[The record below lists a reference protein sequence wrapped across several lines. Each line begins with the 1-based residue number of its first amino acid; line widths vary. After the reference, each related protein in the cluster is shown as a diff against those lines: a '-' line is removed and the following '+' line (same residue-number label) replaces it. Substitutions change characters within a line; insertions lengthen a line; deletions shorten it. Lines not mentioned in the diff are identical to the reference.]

1 MSTEPKKFGFQKK
14 VVDVVAETP
23 KSENIEVK
31 ESENVT
37 EEIQKNETPEKEQ
50 PQMVT
55 LSVDDLNALM
65 DKKIQEAKESFVSEQ
80 PKVEEK
86 KKEEFIT
93 LTNTDDIPELDGFEY
108 KNRRY
113 EVLLNTKSVSQG
125 IRNRSKKG
133 SPLQYIH
140 PVTKQPYSLR
150 LSSNQASFFE
160 EKQSKEPGSVKLRYI
175 NIIDQVLFV
184 PASDIMLQKF
194 LHIHPDKGVVFRE
207 LDEVA
212 NAIEKTEKLD
222 LSFKAENLVRALEFS
237 AQDALARII
246 CPSYKDGADSAIIK
260 NDLFVTVRNHANPAL
275 VIKYA
280 EDENLLVKG
289 LAKTAVSRGYL
300 RYADYRFIDDN
311 NVVVLEVGRNQDEWN
326 AIAEYLQTNAG
337 NKLREELN
345 SKLY

>member
-1 MSTEPKKFGFQKK
+1 MEKVEPKKFGFQKK
-14 VVDVVAETP
+14 VVDAVTETP
-23 KSENIEVK
+23 KAENIEVK
-31 ESENVT
+31 ESEIVT
-37 EEIQKNETPEKEQ
+37 EEVQKNEAPQTPT
-50 PQMVT
+50 VT
-55 LSVDDLNALM
+55 LTIDELNALM
-65 DKKIQEAKESFVSEQ
+65 DKKIQEAKESFVAEQ

-86 KKEEFIT
+86 KKEEFVT

-194 LHIHPDKGVVFRE
+194 LHIHPDKGIVFRE

-222 LSFKAENLVRALEFS
+222 LSFKAENLVRALDFS

>member
-1 MSTEPKKFGFQKK
+1 
-14 VVDVVAETP
+14 
-23 KSENIEVK
+23 
-31 ESENVT
+31 
-37 EEIQKNETPEKEQ
+37 
-50 PQMVT
+50 
-55 LSVDDLNALM
+55 
-65 DKKIQEAKESFVSEQ
+65 
-80 PKVEEK
+80 
-86 KKEEFIT
+86 
-93 LTNTDDIPELDGFEY
+93 
-108 KNRRY
+108 
-113 EVLLNTKSVSQG
+113 
-125 IRNRSKKG
+125 
-133 SPLQYIH
+133 
-140 PVTKQPYSLR
+140 
-150 LSSNQASFFE
+150 
-160 EKQSKEPGSVKLRYI
+160 
-175 NIIDQVLFV
+175 
-184 PASDIMLQKF
+184 LQKF
-194 LHIHPDKGVVFRE
+194 LHIHPDKGIVFKE
-207 LDEVA
+207 IDE
-212 NAIEKTEKLD
+212 NADALEKIEKLD

-289 LAKTAVSRGYL
+289 LAKTADARGYL

>member
-1 MSTEPKKFGFQKK
+1 MEKVEPKKFGFQKK
-14 VVDVVAETP
+14 VVDVVTETP
-23 KSENIEVK
+23 KAENIEVK
-31 ESENVT
+31 ESEIVT
-37 EEIQKNETPEKEQ
+37 EEVQKNEDPQTPT
-50 PQMVT
+50 VT
-55 LSVDDLNALM
+55 LTIDELNALM
-65 DKKIQEAKESFVSEQ
+65 DKKIQEAKESFASEQ

-86 KKEEFIT
+86 KKEEFVT

-113 EVLLNTKSVSQG
+113 EAVLYPKCIAQG
-125 IRNRSKKG
+125 IRTRSKKG
-133 SPLQYIH
+133 SDPLQYIH
-140 PVTKQPYSLR
+140 PVTKQVYSLR
-150 LSSNQASFFE
+150 LCSNQPSFFE
-160 EKQSKEPGSVKLRYI
+160 EKQSKEPGSANIRRV
-175 NIIDQVLFV
+175 NIIDGVLFV

-194 LHIHPDKGVVFRE
+194 LHIHPDKGIVFRE